1 MDIVYRNAQN
11 NDCPLLAE
19 FIYYASDGVLDY
31 LFKDT
36 IPDLTVTQLLTFGL
50 EDEQRYNSYKGV
62 MVAEYN
68 HCIIG
73 MIQAYSN
80 VHHKIDDEMKS
91 IIPEERLEQL
101 KEFYDSRVDN
111 SLLINAMYVDENFRR
126 KGIANKLLSMVKED
140 ARSMGF
146 DKLSLFV
153 LSDNMPAQKLY
164 YSNGFKLVKEIVF
177 NDSAKINHEGGFNL
191 MACDIF

>member
-1 MDIVYRNAQN
+1 MDITYRDAQN
-11 NDCPLLAE
+11 SDCPILAE

-36 IPDLTVTQLLTFGL
+36 IPDMTVTQLLTFGL

-68 HCIIG
+68 HSIIG

-80 VHHKIDDEMKS
+80 IHHRIDDEMRS
-91 IIPEERLEQL
+91 FIPGERLEQL
-101 KEFYDSRVDN
+101 KEFYDSRIDN
-111 SLLINAMYVDENFRR
+111 SFLINAMYVDEKFRR
-126 KGIANKLLSMVKED
+126 KGIANQLMAMVREE
-140 ARSMGF
+140 ARSLGF

-153 LSDNMPAQKLY
+153 LSDNTPAQKLY
-164 YSNGFKLVKEIVF
+164 HSNGFKTVKEIAF
-177 NDSAKINHEGGFNL
+177 NDSAKVNHEGGFTL
-191 MACDIF
+191 MACDI

>member
-1 MDIVYRNAQN
+1 MDIVYRNAQID
-11 NDCPLLAE
+11 DCPMVAE

-36 IPDLTVTQLLTFGL
+36 IPNMTVTQLLTFGL

-62 MVAEYN
+62 IVSEYSQS
-68 HCIIG
+68 IIG

-80 VHHKIDDEMKS
+80 IYHEIDDEMRS
-91 IIPEERLEQL
+91 IIPGERLEQF

-111 SLLINAMYVDENFRR
+111 SLLINAMYVDEKFRR
-126 KGIANKLLSMVKED
+126 KGIANKLIAMVREE
-140 ARSMGF
+140 ARSLGF

-153 LSDNMPAQKLY
+153 LADNMPAQELY
-164 YSNGFKLVKEIVF
+164 HSNGFKTMKKIAF
-177 NDSAKINHEGGFNL
+177 NDSAIINHEGGINL
-191 MACDIF
+191 MACDI

>member
-11 NDCPLLAE
+11 NDCPMLAE

-62 MVAEYN
+62 IVAEYN
-68 HCIIG
+68 HSIIG

-80 VHHKIDDEMKS
+80 MHHKIDDEMRS
-91 IIPEERLEQL
+91 FIPGERLEQF
-101 KEFYDSRVDN
+101 KDFYDSRVDN
-111 SLLINAMYVDENFRR
+111 SLLINAMYVDEKFRR
-126 KGIANKLLSMVKED
+126 KGIANKLISMVKEE
-140 ARSMGF
+140 ARSMDF

-153 LSDNMPAQKLY
+153 LSDNLPAQKLY
-164 YSNGFKLVKEIVF
+164 HSNGFKIVKEIVF

-191 MACDIF
+191 MVYEK

>member
-1 MDIVYRNAQN
+1 MDITYRNAQTK
-11 NDCPLLAE
+11 DCPMLAE
-19 FIYYASDGVLDY
+19 YIYYASDGVLDY
-31 LFKDT
+31 LFKGT
-36 IPDLTVTQLLTFGL
+36 IPGMTVTQLLTFGL
-50 EDEQRYNSYKGV
+50 EDEQRYNSYKGIIL
-62 MVAEYN
+62 AEYN
-68 HCIIG
+68 QKLIG
-73 MIQAYSN
+73 MIQAYSYI
-80 VHHKIDDEMKS
+80 HHKIDDEMKS
-91 IIPEERLEQL
+91 FIPGERLEQF

-126 KGIANKLLSMVKED
+126 KGIANKLLSTVKED

-164 YSNGFKLVKEIVF
+164 YSNGFKIVKEIIF

>member
-11 NDCPLLAE
+11 NDCPMLAE
-19 FIYYASDGVLDY
+19 FIYNASDGVLDY

-50 EDEQRYNSYKGV
+50 ADEQRYNSYKGV
-62 MVAEYN
+62 MVAEDD
-68 HCIIG
+68 HSIIG

-80 VHHKIDDEMKS
+80 MHHKIDDEMRS
-91 IIPEERLEQL
+91 IIPGERLEQF

-111 SLLINAMYVDENFRR
+111 SLLINAMYVDEKFRR
-126 KGIANKLLSMVKED
+126 KGIANKLISMVKEE

-153 LSDNMPAQKLY
+153 LADNMPAQKLY
-164 YSNGFKLVKEIVF
+164 HSNGFKSVKEIAF
-177 NDSAKINHEGGFNL
+177 NDSAIINHEGGFNL
-191 MACDIF
+191 MVCDIF

>member
-1 MDIVYRNAQN
+1 MDIVYRKAQN
-11 NDCPLLAE
+11 NDCPILAE
-19 FIYYASDGVLDY
+19 FIYYASDGLLDY

-68 HCIIG
+68 HNIIG
-73 MIQAYSN
+73 MIQAYST
-80 VHHKIDDEMKS
+80 VHHRIDDEMTS
-91 IIPEERLEQL
+91 IIPGERLEQL

-111 SLLINAMYVDENFRR
+111 SLLINAMYVDEKFRR
-126 KGIANKLLSMVKED
+126 QGIANQLLAMVRAE
-140 ARSMGF
+140 APSMGF

-164 YSNGFKLVKEIVF
+164 HSNGFKTVKEIAF
-177 NDSAKINHEGGFNL
+177 NDAAKINHAGGIHL
-191 MACDIF
+191 MACDIS

>member
-1 MDIVYRNAQN
+1 MDIVYRNAKN
-11 NDCPLLAE
+11 NDCPVLAE

-62 MVAEYN
+62 IVAEYN
-68 HCIIG
+68 DNIVG
-73 MIQAYSN
+73 MIQAYSE
-80 VHHKIDDEMKS
+80 VHHKIDDEMRS
-91 IIPEERLEQL
+91 FIPGERLEQF

-111 SLLINAMYVDENFRR
+111 SILINAMYVDEKYRR
-126 KGIANKLLSMVKED
+126 KGIANKLISMVKEE

-153 LSDNMPAQKLY
+153 LSDNMPAQNLY
-164 YSNGFKLVKEIVF
+164 LSTGFKTVKEIMF
-177 NDSAKINHEGGFNL
+177 NDSDNINHENGFNL